1 LQHRIGLV
9 YVSGALP
16 CFESF
21 GNLPTD
27 LILAD
32 GLVNGKPAS
41 EVLDLLIIPGG
52 SLVESQSITP
62 NIKREI
68 MKMADAGK
76 FVVGVCSGFQVLA
89 KATDIGRLSSTPIM
103 REGLGLLDVEFQP
116 LICTDR
122 VTAAVVGKSF
132 MTDIIGET
140 VTGFHCHT
148 YGKIVPNKEAK
159 AIIVSHIKRINYHND
174 PQELA
179 SGFANKG
186 GNVVGILTHA
196 LMDENP
202 LIIQS
207 IMKSLDISTEEL
219 QQIRD
224 SNSQLVKKMKSE
236 IGIST
241 NAQSSNT
248 LAQQAETPVLLFTT
262 ATGSGSGKTFIVTGV
277 AGALKKRG
285 LKVGLLK
292 VGGDI
297 RDIVP
302 ALYLIKEPISSYSSI
317 TVANSGW
324 MPPLEAIEQAS
335 KNYDFL
341 LIEGAMG
348 PFTGFLNENV
358 DRPSSTAEIAAAIGA
373 PTILV
378 VACDKAGVEGAVVT
392 GLNYVNILKDLGIK
406 TVGVIL
412 NKVHTSYFTDGM
424 RQSIKSAFS
433 NIGVEL
439 LGILPRVQLEGRG
452 AIPEIEIKY
461 EEFGA
466 KAIETVE
473 QSLDLNALLR
483 LAAPPVKPQLNYGTV
498 LEKFR
503 ASLGIDRILDITKKG
518 GTGQT

>member
-41 EVLDLLIIPGG
+41 KVLDLLIVPGG
-52 SLVESQSITP
+52 SLVESQSITDS
-62 NIKREI
+62 IKREI
-68 MKMADAGK
+68 VKMADAGK
-76 FVVGVCSGFQVLA
+76 FVLGICSGFQVLG

-122 VTAAVVGKSF
+122 VTATIVGKSF
-132 MTDIIGET
+132 MTSTIGEE
-140 VTGFHCHT
+140 VSGFHCHT
-148 YGKIVPNKEAK
+148 YGNIIPHKEARP
-159 AIIVSHIKRINYHND
+159 IIVSHIQRVNYRNK
-174 PQELA
+174 PQEFA
-179 SGFANKG
+179 SGFTNKE

-196 LMDENP
+196 LLDENP
-202 LIIQS
+202 SVIQS
-207 IMKSLDISTEEL
+207 IMKSLGISEEEL
-219 QQIRD
+219 HEIRNA
-224 SNSQLVKKMKSE
+224 NSLLVKKMKSE
-236 IGIST
+236 IGVFT
-241 NAQSSNT
+241 NVKSDKELPRQT
-248 LAQQAETPVLLFTT
+248 ETPVLLFTT

-285 LKVGLLK
+285 LNVGLLK

-317 TVANSGW
+317 RVSNSGW
-324 MPPLEAIEQAS
+324 MPLTEAVENAT
-335 KNYDFL
+335 KKYDFL

-348 PFTGFLNENV
+348 SFTGFLNENV
-358 DRPSSTAEIAAAIGA
+358 KRPASTAEIAAALGA

-392 GLNYVNILKDLGIK
+392 GLNYVNIMKSLGIK

-412 NKVHTSYFTDGM
+412 NKVHTSYLTPEI

-433 NIGVEL
+433 NLGVEL
-439 LGILPRVQLEGRG
+439 VGVLPRIMLEGRG

-466 KAIETVE
+466 KAIATVE
-473 QSLDLNALLR
+473 QSLDLDALIR
-483 LAAPPVKPQLNYGTV
+483 LAAPPVISSLDYGTV
-498 LEKFR
+498 LEKFKT
-503 ASLGIDRILDITKKG
+503 LLDKG
-518 GTGQT
+518 CIFDVADGEVD

>member
-1 LQHRIGLV
+1 V
-9 YVSGALP
+9 PGALP
-16 CFESF
+16 CFEGF
-21 GNLPTD
+21 GSLPTD

-41 EVLDLLIIPGG
+41 EILDLLIVPGG
-52 SLVESQSITP
+52 SLVESQSITG
-62 NIKREI
+62 NIRKEI
-68 MKMADAGK
+68 TKMVDAGK
-76 FVVGVCSGFQVLA
+76 FVLGICSGFQILA

-103 REGLGLLDVEFQP
+103 REGIGLLDVEFQP

-122 VTAAVVGKSF
+122 VTATVVGKSF
-132 MTDIIGET
+132 MTDAVGET

-148 YGKIVPNKEAK
+148 YGKIIPNKEARP
-159 AIIVSHIKRINYHND
+159 IIVSHIQRVNYRNN
-174 PQELA
+174 PQDFT
-179 SGFANKG
+179 SGFTNKE

-196 LMDENP
+196 LLDENP
-202 LIIQS
+202 VIIQS
-207 IMKSLDISTEEL
+207 IVKSLDVSTEEL
-219 QQIRD
+219 QEIRNA
-224 SNSQLVKKMKSE
+224 NSQLVRKMKSE

-241 NAQSSNT
+241 NVQSGNHS
-248 LAQQAETPVLLFTT
+248 ARQAETPVLLFTT

-285 LKVGLLK
+285 LNVGLLK

-317 TVANSGW
+317 RVANSGW
-324 MPPLEAIEQAS
+324 MPLLESVEKAS

-358 DRPSSTAEIAAAIGA
+358 KRPSSTAEIAAALGTT
-373 PTILV
+373 TILV

-392 GLNYVNILKDLGIK
+392 GLNYVNLMKALGIK

-412 NKVHTSYFTDGM
+412 NKVHTSYLTPEI

-433 NIGVEL
+433 NLGVEL
-439 LGILPRVQLEGRG
+439 LGILPRILLEGRG

-473 QSLDLNALLR
+473 QSLDLDALLR
-483 LAAPPVKPQLNYGTV
+483 LAAPPVKSSLDYGTV
-498 LEKFR
+498 LEKFK
-503 ASLGIDRILDITKKG
+503 ASLSKGCMFDVTEG
-518 GTGQT
+518 GTD

>member
-1 LQHRIGLV
+1 LV

-27 LILAD
+27 LVLAD

-41 EVLDLLIIPGG
+41 KILDLLIIPGG
-52 SLVESQSITP
+52 SLVESQSITD
-62 NIKREI
+62 NIKKEI
-68 MKMADAGK
+68 TKMADAGK

-103 REGLGLLDVEFQP
+103 REGLGILDVEFQP

-122 VTAAVVGKSF
+122 VTATVVGNSF
-132 MTDIIGET
+132 MTDTTKKT

-148 YGKIVPNKEAK
+148 YGKIVPTKEAK
-159 AIIVSHIKRINYHND
+159 PIIVSHIKRVNYRSK
-174 PQELA
+174 PQRLA
-179 SGFANKG
+179 SGFTNKE

-196 LMDENP
+196 LLDENP

-207 IMKSLDISTEEL
+207 ITKSLDISAEEL
-219 QQIRD
+219 QEIRD
-224 SNSQLVKKMKSE
+224 ANSWLVQKMKSE

-241 NAQSSNT
+241 NISSSNT
-248 LAQQAETPVLLFTT
+248 LARQTETPVILFTT

-285 LKVGLLK
+285 LNVGLLK

-302 ALYLIKEPISSYSSI
+302 ALYLIKEPISGYSSI

-324 MPPLEAIEQAS
+324 MSPFDAVENAS
-335 KNYDFL
+335 KSYDFL

-348 PFTGFLNENV
+348 PFTGFLNESV
-358 DRPSSTAEIAAAIGA
+358 ARPSSTAEIAAALGA
-373 PTILV
+373 PTVLV

-392 GLNYVNILKDLGIK
+392 GLSYVNLMKNLGIK

-412 NKVHTSYFTDGM
+412 NKVHTSYLTDEM
-424 RQSIKSAFS
+424 KQSIQSAFS
-433 NIGVEL
+433 NVGVEL

-473 QSLDLNALLR
+473 QSLDLDALLR
-483 LAAPPVKPQLNYGTV
+483 LAVSPANSQLDYGTV
-498 LEKFR
+498 LEKFKD
-503 ASLGIDRILDITKKG
+503 SLCVGGTLDITKKG
-518 GTGQT
+518 GTNGI

>member
-1 LQHRIGLV
+1 LRHRVGLV
-9 YVSGALP
+9 YVPGTLP
-16 CFESF
+16 CFEGF
-21 GNLPTD
+21 GSLPTD

-52 SLVESQSITP
+52 SLVESQSITD
-62 NIKREI
+62 NIKKEI
-68 MKMADAGK
+68 TKMVDADK
-76 FVVGVCSGFQVLA
+76 FVLGICSGFQILA

-103 REGLGLLDVEFQP
+103 REGLGLLDVDFQP

-122 VTAAVVGKSF
+122 VTATVVGKSF
-132 MTDIIGET
+132 MTDAVGET

-148 YGKIVPNKEAK
+148 YGKIKAHKEARP
-159 AIIVSHIKRINYHND
+159 ILVSHIRRVNYRNN
-174 PQELA
+174 PQEFF
-179 SGFANKG
+179 SGFTNKE

-196 LMDENP
+196 LLDKNP
-202 LIIQS
+202 VIIRS
-207 IMKSLDISTEEL
+207 IINSLDISPEEL
-219 QQIRD
+219 QKMRTA
-224 SNSQLVKKMKSE
+224 NSRLLMKMKRE
-236 IGIST
+236 VGIST
-241 NAQSSNT
+241 DVQSGKHSPR
-248 LAQQAETPVLLFTT
+248 QAETPLLLFTT

-285 LKVGLLK
+285 VNVGLLK

-297 RDIVP
+297 RDIIP

-317 TVANSGW
+317 RVANSGW
-324 MPPLEAIEQAS
+324 MPLLETVEKAS

-358 DRPSSTAEIAAAIGA
+358 KRPSSTAEIAAALGA

-378 VACDKAGVEGAVVT
+378 VACDKAGIEGAVVT
-392 GLNYVNILKDLGIK
+392 ALNYINLLKALGIR

-412 NKVHTSYFTDGM
+412 NKVHTSYLTDDVK
-424 RQSIKSAFS
+424 QSIKSAFS
-433 NIGVEL
+433 NLGVEL
-439 LGILPRVQLEGRG
+439 LGILHRVQLEGRG

-473 QSLDLNALLR
+473 QSLDLDALLR
-483 LAAPPVKPQLNYGTV
+483 LATPSVKSSLDYGAV
-498 LEKFR
+498 LEKFK
-503 ASLGIDRILDITKKG
+503 LLLDKGCIFDISEG
-518 GTGQT
+518 GTG